1 MAFTEDHLSLLV
13 ENLVGNCASKS
24 YHTVAILE
32 NIFKIA
38 QIYPVFIYPNLRYIF
53 WVYLELDWL
62 RGFFKFE
69 NKNTYF
75 ITWMSIFFVLNHY
88 LCLIKRRYCLNHL
101 KIQMKLP
108 YVYNS
113 KPCFSHICS
122 LVCEV
127 NRLGKT
133 FVAENFHHL
142 AKISSL
148 FPDENL

>member
-88 LCLIKRRYCLNHL
+88 LCLIKRKRSSR
-101 KIQMKLP
+101 KIFITLP
-108 YVYNS
+108 KFRHFSQTKIFNS
-113 KPCFSHICS
+113 VFGVLQLLQYST
-122 LVCEV
+122 V
-127 NRLGKT
+127 N
-133 FVAENFHHL
+133 V
-142 AKISSL
+142 L
-148 FPDENL
+148 FNDPF